1 MPLCGGDKLGPYEI
15 LAPIGAGGM
24 GEVYRARDPRL
35 NRDVAI
41 KVSAAQFSERFG
53 REAQAIAALNHS
65 HICQVYDVGPNYLVM
80 EFIEGTPLQGPL
92 ELDQALRYAV
102 QICDALDAAHKKNIT
117 HRDLKPANIL
127 VTASGVKLLDFG
139 LAKVVTA
146 KVPDGATQT
155 VALTE
160 AGAIMGTAAYM
171 SPEQAKGEEVDAR
184 SDIFSFGAVLYE
196 MLSGL
201 RAFSRNSSIETMAAI
216 LRDEPAALTLE
227 TGAAGNVFAIVT
239 RCLHKLPADRFQTM
253 NEVRAALEAAAI
265 AKPAD
270 KQPSIAGLP
279 ARISLFGNLRISLA
293 GRPVTA
299 VNTNRLQS
307 LMAYLI
313 LHGDMPQPRERLAF
327 MLWPASSESQAR
339 TNLRQLL
346 HHLKRALPAEC
357 NLLVTD
363 HFAVQWRQDASCT
376 IDALDFQAAIAEAGS
391 ARVGKDRAREIQFLG
406 TASQIY
412 EDDLLPALY
421 DDWLTP
427 LREDYRR
434 RISEVLHRLAR
445 LFEEQQDYAEA
456 IPCAERLI
464 ALDSLCEAH
473 HQLLIRLHAANHD
486 RASALRAYHQ
496 CMRVL
501 RRELAVEPGASTR
514 ELFDRILKEEPGSS
528 GSLSAKP
535 VSQLQTVRALVGR
548 TKEWH
553 QLVSAWQSAVEDG
566 PRVALISGEP
576 GIGKTRLADEL
587 YQSCVRQGHA
597 AARSRCYAGQGQVA
611 YASVAEW
618 LRSDAVRAG
627 WTNLAPQQ
635 LAELARLV
643 HEISEQFP
651 ESELLHPGQPRPIA
665 ESWQRLHFYES
676 LSAAFGKMRKPALLY
691 LDDMQWC
698 DPESFEWLNA
708 LLTSPAAAGVLL
720 LGTVR
725 AEETGREHPFTRFVA
740 GLRQSG
746 KVLEISLE
754 PLDAQETA
762 ELARLESAKPLESG
776 NQGEIFR
783 ATRGN
788 PLFVVESVR
797 AGMQSTRVH
806 AVIAA
811 RLAQLTAASYELAGL
826 ASVVG
831 RPFSFEL
838 LAKATDWDEGSV
850 SQALDELWRRRIIE
864 GRGASEYDFTHD
876 RLREVACA
884 ELSLVRRRYLHRR
897 VAQALDEVYAADIES
912 WNGQIASHLEQAGM
926 AEEAIERYWRAAA
939 YARQRYADTEAA
951 DLLRRALALCR
962 GFSESDRRLK
972 QELDLL
978 ATLGPALVATEGYSA
993 AEVGQTYERALDL
1006 SRRLDDHNI
1015 FAILSGAWVFHAVRG
1030 DLEQAREFGLEFLK
1044 AAEREPTPG
1053 LMLAGNFILGCSLFH
1068 LGQLEASLDHVTTA
1082 IRAHSG
1088 PSESVL
1094 ALFAGPD
1101 IGVFCRCYLAHL
1113 AWHREDGDQADG
1125 HAMEAIAAAQRMRHP
1140 FSQAIA
1146 LDYAAMLHVFRGE
1159 SRAAL
1164 ERGREAV
1171 EVCSRHG
1178 FAYYLAMANVLT
1190 GWAGAAQGDGAA
1202 GLAQL
1207 REGLD
1212 GMRRLGAELR
1222 LPYYFSLLAETFARA
1237 GLAGEALAS
1246 LSTGFASASKNGE
1259 EWAVAELHRVQGDL
1273 LAAEGKPEPARASF
1287 RRGIQA
1293 ARRSG
1298 SLAFERRLSILA
1310 DGTAATGSTE
1320 RS

>member
-1 MPLCGGDKLGPYEI
+1 MPLSLGDKLGPYEI
-15 LAPIGAGGM
+15 VAPIGAGGM

-41 KVSAAQFSERFG
+41 KVSAAQFSERFE

-80 EFIEGTPLQGPL
+80 EFIEGTPLKGAL
-92 ELDQALRYAV
+92 AVDQALRYAV
-102 QICDALDAAHKKNIT
+102 QICDALEAAHKKNIT

-139 LAKVVTA
+139 LAKIVEA
-146 KVPDGATQT
+146 KIPDGSTQT
-155 VALTE
+155 TALTE

-196 MLSGL
+196 MLSGV
-201 RAFSRNSSIETMAAI
+201 RAFSRSSSIETMAAI
-216 LRDEPAALTLE
+216 LRDEPTALTLE
-227 TGAAGNVFAIVT
+227 TGIPPDVSAIVA
-239 RCLHKLPADRFQTM
+239 RCLQKLPANRFQTV
-253 NEVRAALEAAAI
+253 NELRAALEAAAI
-265 AKPAD
+265 ANDKPF
-270 KQPSIAGLP
+270 SMAGPPL
-279 ARISLFGNLRISLA
+279 RISLFGNLRISFT

-299 VNTNRLQS
+299 VNANRLQS
-307 LMAYLI
+307 LFAYLI
-313 LHGDMPQPRERLAF
+313 LHGDMPQPREQLAF

-363 HFAVQWRQDASCT
+363 HFAVRWRRDGPCS
-376 IDALDFQAAIAEAGS
+376 IDVVDFHAAIAEAGS
-391 ARVGKDRAREIQFLG
+391 ARMEKDRAREIQSLT
-406 TASQIY
+406 TAAKLY

-427 LREDYRR
+427 LREEYRR
-434 RISEVLHRLAR
+434 RISEGLHRLAL
-445 LFEEQQDYAEA
+445 LFDELNEYSEA
-456 IPCAERLI
+456 IPCAERLV
-464 ALDSLCEAH
+464 ALDSLCESH

-501 RRELAVEPGASTR
+501 RRELGVEPGAATQ
-514 ELFDRILKEEPGSS
+514 ELFDRILKEDS
-528 GSLSAKP
+528 GASESAPAKP
-535 VSQLQTVRALVGR
+535 VAQLQKLRALVGR
-548 TKEWH
+548 TKEW
-553 QLVSAWQSAVEDG
+553 QRLASIWQSAVEDG
-566 PRVALISGEP
+566 PRVAVISGEP

-597 AARSRCYAGQGQVA
+597 AMRSRCYAGQGQVA
-611 YASVAEW
+611 YAPVAEW
-618 LRSDAVRAG
+618 LRSDVVRAG

-643 HEISEQFP
+643 PEICEP
-651 ESELLHPGQPRPIA
+651 PGQPRPLA

-676 LSAAFGKMRKPALLY
+676 LTAAVGKIRKPAVLF

-698 DPESFEWLNA
+698 DHDSFEWLNA
-708 LLTSPAAAGVLL
+708 LLTSPAAAGILL

-725 AEETGREHPFTRFVA
+725 AEETGRDHPFTRFLA
-740 GLRQSG
+740 ELRQSG
-746 KVLEISLE
+746 IVLEIPLE

-762 ELARLESAKPLESG
+762 ELARLEAAKPLESG
-776 NQGEIFR
+776 NLGEIFR

-788 PLFVVESVR
+788 PLFVLESVR
-797 AGMQSTRVH
+797 AGLHSTRVH

-811 RLAQLTAASYELAGL
+811 RLAQLTAGSYELASV

-831 RPFSFEL
+831 RPFSLEL
-838 LAKATDWDEGSV
+838 LEKATDWDEGSV

-864 GRGASEYDFTHD
+864 SRGASEYDFTHD
-876 RLREVACA
+876 RLREVAYS
-884 ELSLVRRRYLHRR
+884 ELSLVRQRYLHRR
-897 VAQALDEVYAADIES
+897 VARALAEVYEDDLET
-912 WNGQIASHLEQAGM
+912 WNGQIGFHFEQTGM
-926 AEEAIERYWRAAA
+926 AEEAIERYERAAA
-939 YARQRYADTEAA
+939 HARQRYADAEAA
-951 DLLRRALALCR
+951 ELLRRALALCR

-978 ATLGPALVATEGYSA
+978 VTLGPALVTTEGYSA
-993 AEVGQTYERALDL
+993 AEVGQTYERALEL
-1006 SRRLDDHNI
+1006 SRRLDGRNI
-1015 FAILSGAWVFHAVRG
+1015 FVILSGVWVFHTVRG
-1030 DLEQAREFGLEFLK
+1030 DLEKARRFGIEFMRMTEG
-1044 AAEREPTPG
+1044 EPTPG
-1053 LMLAGNFILGCSLFH
+1053 LMLAGNFVLGCTLFH
-1068 LGQLEASLDHVTTA
+1068 LGRLEESLDHMTA
-1082 IRAHSG
+1082 ATRAHSS

-1101 IGVFCRCYLAHL
+1101 IGVFCRAYLAHL
-1113 AWHREDGDQADG
+1113 AWHREDGNRA
-1125 HAMEAIAAAQRMRHP
+1125 HAHAAEAVATAQQMRHP

-1146 LDYAAMLHVFRGE
+1146 LDYATMLHVFEGE
-1159 SRAAL
+1159 SGAAL

-1171 EVCSRHG
+1171 ELCSRHG
-1178 FAYYLAMANVLT
+1178 FAYYLAMANVLA
-1190 GWAGAAQGDGAA
+1190 GWAGAAEGDVAA

-1207 REGLD
+1207 REGLE

-1222 LPYYFSLLAETFARA
+1222 LPYYFSLLAETLGRAR
-1237 GLAGEALAS
+1237 LVGEALAS
-1246 LSTGFASASKNGE
+1246 LSTGFAYASKNGE
-1259 EWAVAELHRVQGDL
+1259 EWALAELHRVQGTL
-1273 LAAEGKPEPARASF
+1273 LAADGKLEAARASF
-1287 RRGIQA
+1287 RRGLEA
-1293 ARRSG
+1293 ARQVG
-1298 SLAFERRLSILA
+1298 SLAFERKMLVLA
-1310 DGTAATGSTE
+1310 GGTVETASTE